1 VITLFRKTNMKL
13 CSSHKTWYHI
23 YQILRY
29 QIYQILISLPSGFC
43 QWRNMSIMF
52 LDAVCQ
58 FKISTNVPALDMY
71 KTPAMDLNSH
81 QPGSA
86 KKSAGSIHDR
96 YLACKVKTSKKHL
109 CFNQLQDKRRYPET
123 FALSLMSIALFC
135 HNASKLRSTIK
146 CRKSA
151 NTLVFKQCSENPW
164 AFDRYYIIP
173 LVTHYVPYLSREIN
187 RGRLYYTDH
196 FTTHPSIISS
206 WF

>member
-1 VITLFRKTNMKL
+1 MITLFRKTNMKL

-146 CRKSA
+146 YVGNLPTHWYSNNVQKIRELLIHWWHHAKSILY
-151 NTLVFKQCSENPW
+151 NSTGYSLCSLSFKGNK
-164 AFDRYYIIP
+164 
-173 LVTHYVPYLSREIN
+173 
-187 RGRLYYTDH
+187 
-196 FTTHPSIISS
+196 
-206 WF
+206 